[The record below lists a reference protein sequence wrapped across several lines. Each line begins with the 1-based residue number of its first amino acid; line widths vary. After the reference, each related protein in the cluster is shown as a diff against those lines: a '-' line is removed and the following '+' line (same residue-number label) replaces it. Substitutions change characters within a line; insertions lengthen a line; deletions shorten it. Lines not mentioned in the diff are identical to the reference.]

1 MKITLINNVLPENLF
16 NTKKEL
22 LTRRLGA
29 HIQIQCHNTS
39 DTAREWVEV
48 APLLGMADCILDI
61 IETGTTLKANGLEE
75 WYPLYA
81 VSSQLICKENK
92 AVLLPKELDRIL
104 YDIAY

>member
-39 DTAREWVEV
+39 DTTSEWVEV
-48 APLLGMADCILDI
+48 ESDTHLKVYDRA
-61 IETGTTLKANGLEE
+61 TGFTRMTFDT
-75 WYPLYA
+75 YIT
-81 VSSQLICKENK
+81 QKE
-92 AVLLPKELDRIL
+92 AQYGRH
-104 YDIAY
+104 

>member
-1 MKITLINNVLPENLF
+1 
-16 NTKKEL
+16 
-22 LTRRLGA
+22 
-29 HIQIQCHNTS
+29 
-39 DTAREWVEV
+39 
-48 APLLGMADCILDI
+48 MADCILDI

-92 AVLLPKELDRIL
+92 AVLLPKELERIL